1 MTPII
6 PLFLLLRCSTEA
18 ASVSGDLLI
27 YSNPHRLRVHLWKNN
42 SLRSGTGSV
51 PNFLCG
57 SAIFHASICP
67 HCWNLDLPLPVC
79 AIVVRHSKAVMCYR
93 WEESIVACHNCSYVD
108 FQQVIRASCN
118 IESAG
123 RNHRT
128 ISQVAQRPSNAG
140 HPQSSKHDARE
151 NMNTNMR
158 VHNREVQSRQP
169 AEQQDPPS
177 SSSLDSRI
185 DWARRCRPKRSHQD
199 SPSAPGRHTRTDP
212 TGSHIHQGL
221 SRDFSQKHR
230 RTEETGELTAGM
242 NKLPPS
248 PSWEDEQIIL
258 PLVQE
263 QLWNEELIE
272 RQEQRLAEIWAPY
285 ERERQALAAS
295 HIPEMEEMWTPD
307 LEEGENLEREMPLE
321 KKISAR
327 SVHDGGVRMR
337 SIMNEDDTWPH
348 GHSAE
353 EEEIWTRENGG
364 MLTSPRLKKILRIQ
378 TLQASWEEGRLES
391 SDENVR
397 AGDSPVILKREERDE
412 VTPSFSEGDTSAD
425 YPP

>member
-1 MTPII
+1 M
-6 PLFLLLRCSTEA
+6 
-18 ASVSGDLLI
+18 
-27 YSNPHRLRVHLWKNN
+27 
-42 SLRSGTGSV
+42 LRSAYTVGIWTCPCLSV
-51 PNFLCG
+51 
-57 SAIFHASICP
+57 
-67 HCWNLDLPLPVC
+67 
-79 AIVVRHSKAVMCYR
+79 AIVVRHLKAVMCYR
-93 WEESIVACHNCSYVD
+93 WEDSIEACHNCSYVD

-118 IESAG
+118 LESAG

-128 ISQVAQRPSNAG
+128 IPQLAQRPSNAG
-140 HPQSSKHDARE
+140 NPESSKHDAPE

-158 VHNREVQSRQP
+158 VHNRGVQIRLR

-177 SSSLDSRI
+177 SSSLNSRT
-185 DWARRCRPKRSHQD
+185 DWARRCRTKRSHQD
-199 SPSAPGRHTRTDP
+199 SPSAPGRHARTDP
-212 TGSHIHQGL
+212 TGSSHGHQGS

-230 RTEETGELTAGM
+230 RAEETGELTAGM
-242 NKLPPS
+242 NNLPPS

-263 QLWNEELIE
+263 QLWDEELIE

-285 ERERQALAAS
+285 EKERQALAAS
-295 HIPEMEEMWTPD
+295 HTPEMEETWTPD
-307 LEEGENLEREMPLE
+307 FEEGELLEREILLE
-321 KKISAR
+321 EKVPAR

-348 GHSAE
+348 GTSDE

-378 TLQASWEEGRLES
+378 TLQASCEEERLER
-391 SDENVR
+391 SD
-397 AGDSPVILKREERDE
+397 DLILKREERDE